1 MSLIFDFS
9 LSFSI
14 SADEGTF
21 GAGGWGAKASEKL
34 LKTRGKSF
42 RHEKT
47 KRKRG
52 TCVHFSPPPPPVT
65 PARRACVHICP
76 NAPSSF
82 APPLSQTL
90 PLSPLSSFF
99 RYRGGVIDVFAVHS
113 VKFDADGN

>member
-52 TCVHFSPPPPPVT
+52 TCVHFSPPPPFHSRPTRV
-65 PARRACVHICP
+65 RAHMP
-76 NAPSSF
+76 
-82 APPLSQTL
+82 
-90 PLSPLSSFF
+90 
-99 RYRGGVIDVFAVHS
+99 
-113 VKFDADGN
+113 

>member
-52 TCVHFSPPPPPVT
+52 TCVHFSPPPPLSLP
-65 PARRACVHICP
+65 PDARACTY
-76 NAPSSF
+76 A
-82 APPLSQTL
+82 LTL
-90 PLSPLSSFF
+90 PPPSRLYCPKLFLSLLSPLSLGT
-99 RYRGGVIDVFAVHS
+99 GGES
-113 VKFDADGN
+113 SMSSQCTR